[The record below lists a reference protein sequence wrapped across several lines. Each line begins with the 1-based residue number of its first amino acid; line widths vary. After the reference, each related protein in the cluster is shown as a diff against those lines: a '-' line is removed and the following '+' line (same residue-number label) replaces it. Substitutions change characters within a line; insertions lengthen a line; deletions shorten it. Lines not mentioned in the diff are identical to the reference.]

1 MGILWDTSFM
11 TFLFLDVIIGGG
23 AGFMAGRALAT
34 HWRPII
40 QPILYML
47 LLAAVVRFFHFA
59 LFDGALL
66 TLHYYTVDAAV
77 LIAAALLGYRVTRVR
92 QMVTQYSWLY
102 ERSGPF
108 SWREK
113 TTKVT
118 E

>member
-1 MGILWDTSFM
+1 MGILWDTSFT
-11 TFLFLDVIIGGG
+11 TFLFLTVIIGGG
-23 AGFMAGRALAT
+23 AGYMAGRALAT

-47 LLAAVVRFFHFA
+47 LMAAVVRFFHFA
-59 LFDGALL
+59 LFDGGLL
-66 TLHYYTVDAAV
+66 SLHFYAVDAAV

-102 ERSGPF
+102 ERSGPL

-113 TTKVT
+113 KTQLM